1 MNATFFQKIELRFW
15 DIFLPLL
22 SQSQF
27 LRKSV
32 KTVVSFYQN
41 DQLKKQAALVVMIAC
56 AGFASGI
63 AIYTF
68 TRFVG

>member
-1 MNATFFQKIELRFW
+1 MNATFLQKIELRFW

-22 SQSQF
+22 SESQV
-27 LRKSV
+27 LRKTV
-32 KTVVSFYQN
+32 KAVVTFSHDDHLIRQV
-41 DQLKKQAALVVMIAC
+41 ALAGMIAC

-63 AIYTF
+63 FIYTL

>member
-1 MNATFFQKIELRFW
+1 MNATLLQKIELRFW

-22 SQSQF
+22 SQSEF
-27 LRKSV
+27 LRKTV
-32 KTVVSFYQN
+32 KTAGNLYRN
-41 DQLKKQAALVVMIAC
+41 KQLRKQIAFAAMIAC

-63 AIYTF
+63 LVYTI

>member
-1 MNATFFQKIELRFW
+1 MNATLLQKIELRFW

-22 SQSQF
+22 SQSEF
-27 LRKSV
+27 LRKTV
-32 KTVVSFYQN
+32 KTVGSIYQN
-41 DQLKKQAALVVMIAC
+41 KQLKKQIAFGAMIAC

-63 AIYTF
+63 LVYTI